1 MSASSGSVAVVRCA
15 DGTIGFYRSF
25 TSDAKG
31 DPTPEQAVAREVA
44 HAAGAIARHLKPPPK
59 WQVAHADNEATFRAA
74 DVSLHV
80 IRLRSGGW
88 IVDSGQY
95 CR

>member
-1 MSASSGSVAVVRCA
+1 MVKCA

-31 DPTPEQAVAREVA
+31 DPTPEQAVAHEVA
-44 HAAGAIARHLKPPPK
+44 HAAGAIARYLNPPPK
-59 WQVAHADNEATFRAA
+59 WQVTHTPNEATFTAS

-80 IRLRSGGW
+80 IRLPSGGW